1 MKIEGGWQRGPIGDI
16 CSGTL
21 FYYRG
26 KLYIATNRSLPPINK
41 DMKRYCVDLDE
52 GILEELPYDMMVAIV
67 GDATLKI
74 GGYYK

>member
-1 MKIEGGWQRGPIGDI
+1 MKIEGGWKRALIGDI

-41 DMKRYCVDLDE
+41 DMKRYCVDIDE
-52 GILEELPYDMMVAIV
+52 GALEELPYNTMVAIV
-67 GDATLKI
+67 EDVVLKI